1 METVE
6 IKAGRVD
13 EETEVLEML
22 VTVMLVIVGGR
33 RPRKVG
39 MVMMIGGG

>member
-1 METVE
+1 METVK
-6 IKAGRVD
+6 IKAGRVGKAM
-13 EETEVLEML
+13 EVLEML
-22 VTVMLVIVGGR
+22 VTVMLVIVGVR